1 MRAPILDREEYIE
14 QAYFFR
20 VYRERLQEN
29 VPSQEVLQTIQE
41 EILATTRLPMAIDF
55 LRTEI
60 LHSGRISDA
69 MLRLP
74 HYFAP
79 FQTFVIQRTGHCVEN
94 PRE

>member
-1 MRAPILDREEYIE
+1 MRPPILDREEYIE

-29 VPSQEVLQTIQE
+29 VPSQEILQTIQE

-69 MLRLP
+69 MHRL
-74 HYFAP
+74 AP
-79 FQTFVIQRTGHCVEN
+79 LFCSISDVCHSACGR
-94 PRE
+94 